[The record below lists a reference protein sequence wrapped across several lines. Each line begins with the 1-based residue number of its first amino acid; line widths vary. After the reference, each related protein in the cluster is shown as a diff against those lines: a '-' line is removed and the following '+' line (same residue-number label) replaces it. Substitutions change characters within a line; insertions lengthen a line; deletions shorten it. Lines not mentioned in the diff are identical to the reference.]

1 MIKYFYC
8 IGDIHGIVQ
17 PIVDWAARVHDA
29 VGSLNE
35 YGLIIMGDA
44 GFNYYLNKRD
54 TSAKKKANNLW
65 GLTIYCVRGNHE
77 QRPELVPGMKFDYDE
92 NVCNS
97 VFYEDDFM
105 NIRYLMDGY
114 AYNFNGLRTLILG
127 GAYSIDKEY
136 RLSRGYPYQW
146 FENEQLSAREM
157 QEIEE
162 LYTDED
168 TRPFDVVMS
177 HTCPFS
183 WQPTDLFLSFVESDS
198 VDNSMEVWMDSFKDK
213 IQWKLWL
220 FGHFHADR
228 YIHMDVRIRMLYQD
242 IEPLDSLYRRATNA

>member
-1 MIKYFYC
+1 MIKYWYC
-8 IGDIHGIVQ
+8 VGDTHSIMQGIQ
-17 PIVDWAARVHDA
+17 DWAARIHDA
-29 VGSLNE
+29 VGSLAE

-105 NIRYLMDGY
+105 NIRYLIDGY
-114 AYNFNGLRTLILG
+114 VYYFNNLRTLILG

-177 HTCPFS
+177 HTCPLS
-183 WQPTDLFLSFVESDS
+183 WQPTDLFLSFVGSDS

-228 YIHMDVRIRMLYQD
+228 YIHMDVRIRMLYHD
-242 IEPLDSLYRRATNA
+242 IEPLDALYRRAINA